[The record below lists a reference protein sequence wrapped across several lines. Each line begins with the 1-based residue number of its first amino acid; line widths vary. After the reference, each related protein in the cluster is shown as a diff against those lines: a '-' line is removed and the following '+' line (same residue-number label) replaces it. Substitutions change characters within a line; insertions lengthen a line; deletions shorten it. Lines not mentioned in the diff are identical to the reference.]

1 MRMMGHTP
9 KKIKP
14 LSNEKA
20 LEIGANFL
28 GEVMV
33 FSSGVLV
40 ALIELTRKSFV
51 DRKKSEKAKAEK
63 ERSKQALEHR
73 FVTIETELKRIHET
87 QRRHEELLRTIVNAR
102 IADERRRTEES
113 QTYWSWLAAPVLGEG
128 VSSSQRERDR

>member
-63 ERSKQALEHR
+63 ERSKQVILRKRE
-73 FVTIETELKRIHET
+73 IE
-87 QRRHEELLRTIVNAR
+87 
-102 IADERRRTEES
+102 
-113 QTYWSWLAAPVLGEG
+113 
-128 VSSSQRERDR
+128 RERLPCAIESTCNTASSRYLPRTRPFQSVVACPSTA